1 MPQYKE
7 GDKVNYTPVGGAQS
21 RTSRS
26 VGVIRET
33 LGGRSSSDNETR
45 YMIENMHTHKSSS
58 IKEGNIMGP
67 AE

>member
-1 MPQYKE
+1 MPRFKE
-7 GDKVNYTPVGGAQS
+7 GDKVSYKPVGGAQS
-21 RTSRS
+21 KTNKS

-58 IKEGNIMGP
+58 VKEGNIEGP